1 MMITAFLGIS
11 NLYVLY
17 PYFLAKKAEAF
28 LFFCCFLLYLMVL
41 FFVFWLF
48 FGCFWLVLVVFGWFW
63 LFLLVQAPL
72 RCLPRPIPL
81 Q

>member
-1 MMITAFLGIS
+1 
-11 NLYVLY
+11 
-17 PYFLAKKAEAF
+17 
-28 LFFCCFLLYLMVL
+28 
-41 FFVFWLF
+41 
-48 FGCFWLVLVVFGWFW
+48 LVLVVFGWFW